1 MLRFV
6 EKRGVRTDKT
16 KRLQRGQ
23 KCCQRLD
30 SRFHYLSKCT
40 VNCLDKSE
48 QRWVSTDKT
57 PLART
62 EVLSARGEES
72 KPVAHPCRGPGGQAG
87 DHQQRQGHPL
97 SGAREPWLAPN
108 VIGAWGVTTR
118 SANRAGDDSWVAG
131 IELATASEPP
141 ARRPRIWGVAL
152 RASTP
157 ATPEL
162 EPAFEPCR
170 FVLCFLLTAGS
181 ISWHS
186 LATDHYPLAPRSSGS
201 AVDAGRRVG
210 YSTASRLKA
219 V

>member
-1 MLRFV
+1 VHYRGEPSGAAVAAARRAGSPWPEQMDRKMLRFV

-48 QRWVSTDKT
+48 QRWVPTDKT
-57 PLART
+57 PPART

-97 SGAREPWLAPN
+97 SAAREPWLAPN
-108 VIGAWGVTTR
+108 VIGAWGVTTL

-170 FVLCFLLTAGS
+170 FVLALFT
-181 ISWHS
+181 H
-186 LATDHYPLAPRSSGS
+186 
-201 AVDAGRRVG
+201 RRFHLFAFTG
-210 YSTASRLKA
+210 H
-219 V
+219 

>member
-48 QRWVSTDKT
+48 QRWVPTDKT

-72 KPVAHPCRGPGGQAG
+72 KPLAHPCRGPGGQAG

-108 VIGAWGVTTR
+108 VIGAWGVTTL

-141 ARRPRIWGVAL
+141 VRRPRIWGVAL

-170 FVLCFLLTAGS
+170 FVLALFTHRRFHLLAFTG
-181 ISWHS
+181 H
-186 LATDHYPLAPRSSGS
+186 
-201 AVDAGRRVG
+201 
-210 YSTASRLKA
+210 
-219 V
+219 